1 MNALRWL
8 MLVLIAARGA
18 AAADSRGTFSERGG
32 MPYEAFAEL
41 PISRLE
47 IGGGEIDVAIA
58 PGQLDLPHEPL
69 LDWIATSARAVTAY
83 YGRFPVARV
92 RVLVIPASGR
102 GIRSGTTYGYRG
114 AAIKVAVGRETRAED
129 LPRDW
134 VMTHEMVHLALP
146 ELVGE
151 HDWLTEGIAT
161 YVEPIGRVQAGALPV
176 EKVWSDLLEGLPKGL
191 PRQGDRGLDHTPTW
205 GRTYWGGALFCLL
218 ADIEIHERTGNRRG
232 LEDALRAV
240 NEGGG
245 NVEVHWSI
253 EKVFEIGDRATGVPV
268 LRDLYDRMKA
278 TPVDVDLS
286 RLWKRLGVRLDGQ
299 EIAFDDD
306 APLASV
312 RRSITAPHTQGTQE
326 KAGR

>member
-1 MNALRWL
+1 MKAFHWIA
-8 MLVLIAARGA
+8 LVLVASSSA
-18 AAADSRGTFSERGG
+18 AAAESRGTLSERGG

-47 IGGGEIDVAIA
+47 VGGGAIEVAVA
-58 PGQLDLPHEPL
+58 PGQLDLHLQPL
-69 LDWIATSARAVTAY
+69 LDWITASARAVTAY

-134 VMTHEMVHLALP
+134 MMTHEMVHLALP

-161 YVEPIGRVQAGALPV
+161 YVEPIGRVQVGALPV

-191 PRQGDRGLDHTPTW
+191 PRGGDRGLDHTPTW

-245 NVEVHWSI
+245 NVEVHWAI
-253 EKVFEIGDRATGVPV
+253 EKVLEIGDQATGVPV
-268 LRDLYDRMKA
+268 LRELYDRMKA

-286 RLWKRLGVRLDGQ
+286 RLWKQLGVRLDGQ

-306 APLASV
+306 APLARV
-312 RRSITAPHTQGTQE
+312 RRAITARHTLATQE
-326 KAGR
+326 KASQ

>member
-8 MLVLIAARGA
+8 MVILIAARGA
-18 AAADSRGTFSERGG
+18 VAADSRGTFNEHGG

-69 LDWIATSARAVTAY
+69 LDWIAASARAVTAY

-92 RVLVIPASGR
+92 RVLVIPAAGR

-114 AAIKVAVGRETRAED
+114 AAIKVTVGRETRAED

-146 ELVGE
+146 ELIGE

-245 NVEVHWSI
+245 NVEVHWRI

-299 EIAFDDD
+299 EIAFDDG

-312 RRSITAPHTQGTQE
+312 RRSITAPQTHRE

>member
-1 MNALRWL
+1 MRAFHWIA
-8 MLVLIAARGA
+8 LVLVASSSA
-18 AAADSRGTFSERGG
+18 AAAESRGTFSERGG

-47 IGGGEIDVAIA
+47 VGGGAIEVAVA
-58 PGQLDLPHEPL
+58 PGQLDLRLQPL
-69 LDWIATSARAVTAY
+69 LDWITASARAVTEY

-92 RVLVIPASGR
+92 RVLVFPASGR

-134 VMTHEMVHLALP
+134 MMTHEMVHLALP

-161 YVEPIGRVQAGALPV
+161 YVEPIGRVQVGALPV

-218 ADIEIHERTGNRRG
+218 ADIEIHERTANRRG

-245 NVEVHWSI
+245 NVEVHWAI
-253 EKVFEIGDRATGVPV
+253 EKVLEIGDQATGVPV
-268 LRDLYDRMKA
+268 LRELYDRMKA

-286 RLWKRLGVRLDGQ
+286 RLWKQLGVRLDGQ

-306 APLASV
+306 APLARV
-312 RRSITAPHTQGTQE
+312 RRAITARHTLATQE
-326 KAGR
+326 KASR

>member
-18 AAADSRGTFSERGG
+18 AAADSRGRFSERGG

-47 IGGGEIDVAIA
+47 IGGGDIDVAFA
-58 PGQLDLPHEPL
+58 PGELDLPSQPL
-69 LDWIATSARAVTAY
+69 LDWIAASARAVSAY

-114 AAIKVAVGRETRAED
+114 AAIKVSVGRETRAED

-134 VMTHEMVHLALP
+134 VMTHEMVHLAVP
-146 ELVGE
+146 ELIGE
-151 HDWLTEGIAT
+151 HEWLGEGIAT

-191 PRQGDRGLDHTPTW
+191 PRPGDRGLDHTPTW

-245 NVEVHWSI
+245 NVEVHWGI
-253 EKVFEIGDRATGVPV
+253 EKMFEIGDRATGVPV
-268 LRDLYDRMKA
+268 LRELYDRMKA

-286 RLWKRLGVRLDGQ
+286 HLWKRLGVRLDGQ

-312 RRSITAPHTQGTQE
+312 RRAITARHSDGTQE
-326 KAGR
+326 KASR